1 MQLRHQG
8 VAEIYSTAREGSPE
22 LGFLPILGQE
32 KGNRIGFLPT
42 GPVGN
47 WRFVSLP
54 QGESIWERTSVQ
66 IHRAALT
73 RHRNGLMRMI
83 AFWKART
90 MDVWSC

>member
-1 MQLRHQG
+1 MFCQELS
-8 VAEIYSTAREGSPE
+8 EIEHLTPH
-22 LGFLPILGQE
+22 PIL
-32 KGNRIGFLPT
+32 RFPST

-66 IHRAALT
+66 IHRVALT